1 MVGQLPLLAA
11 LPTSVLDMTTDF
23 APLLVGLWVV
33 LGLCVLGLTAAIA
46 LHDTQETKSND
57 KQVIMPEPAFRK
69 AA

>member
-1 MVGQLPLLAA
+1 
-11 LPTSVLDMTTDF
+11 MTTDF